1 MPPPPE
7 SAAAQRTRAIA
18 TELADW
24 KSIVAPYQQPSSR
37 RAAWQLANTIGPFLA
52 LWAGMYAVYPHS
64 TLATVAL
71 GVLASFFLVRVFIIQ
86 HDCGHYSFL
95 RKRKV
100 NDAIGFVCSF
110 FSSIP
115 YTYWARV
122 HSFHH
127 GHTGQLEHR
136 DIGDIDFLT
145 VEEYRQLGKWGR
157 FKYRA
162 FRHPLVLFV
171 IVPIIYLGV
180 MLRLPKITFA
190 GWRTV
195 HVKQHVNNIL
205 IAVVYIG
212 LGFLLGWKA
221 FLIVQGSI
229 IFFFG
234 IIAFWFFYV
243 QHQHEHTYMQWT
255 KNWDYLTAAIKGAT
269 FYKLPRVLHFLTGNI
284 GYHHIHHLSSRIP
297 NYNLRKCAK
306 ENPILQKYVT
316 KISFFQSLP
325 MMFNKLW
332 DEEKQ
337 RMISFRE
344 FYRSEAKMRMA

>member
-1 MPPPPE
+1 MQDSVKNGVAE
-7 SAAAQRTRAIA
+7 INEGLRNWKAIVAKYQKADTGRAIGQ
-18 TELADW
+18 LF
-24 KSIVAPYQQPSSR
+24 SSF
-37 RAAWQLANTIGPFLA
+37 GPFVA
-52 LWAGMYAVYPHS
+52 LWIAMCFSVKYSILLTLGLAVIN
-64 TLATVAL
+64 A
-71 GVLASFFLVRVFIIQ
+71 FFLVRIFIIQ

-95 RKRKV
+95 QKRKV

-115 YTYWARV
+115 YTYWSRV

-145 VEEYRQLGKWGR
+145 VEEYRDLSKWGR
-157 FKYRA
+157 FKYRL
-162 FRHPLVLFV
+162 FRNPIVLFMV
-171 IVPIIYLGV
+171 VPMIYLGV
-180 MLRLPKITFA
+180 MLRVPSITFE
-190 GWRTV
+190 GWKKV
-195 HVKQHVNNIL
+195 HLKQHFNNIMIGL
-205 IAVVYIG
+205 VYIG
-212 LGFLLGWKA
+212 MGFLVGWKT
-221 FLIVQGSI
+221 FLIVQGST

-243 QHQHEHTYMQWT
+243 QHQHEHTFMQWT
-255 KNWDYLTAAIKGAT
+255 KNWDYLAAAIKGAT

-297 NYNLRKCAK
+297 NYNLRKCAM
-306 ENPILQKYVT
+306 ENPVLQKYVT

-344 FYRSEAKMRMA
+344 FYRAEAGMTAA

>member
-1 MPPPPE
+1 M
-7 SAAAQRTRAIA
+7 AQSLKNWKGIVSKYQKANTGRAIGQ
-18 TELADW
+18 LF
-24 KSIVAPYQQPSSR
+24 SSF
-37 RAAWQLANTIGPFLA
+37 GPFLA
-52 LWAGMYAVYPHS
+52 LWVAMYFAVDYS
-64 TLATVAL
+64 IWLTLAL
-71 GVLASFFLVRVFIIQ
+71 GLVNAFFLVRIFIIQ
-86 HDCGHYSFL
+86 HDCGHYSFM

-100 NDAIGFVCSF
+100 NDALGFICSF
-110 FSSIP
+110 FSTIP

-145 VEEYRQLGKWGR
+145 VKEYRERGKWGR
-157 FKYRA
+157 FKYRL
-162 FRHPLVLFV
+162 FRNPFVLF
-171 IVPIIYLGV
+171 IFLPMLYLTV
-180 MLRLPKITFA
+180 ALRIPRINFP
-190 GWRTV
+190 GWSSV
-195 HVKQHVNNIL
+195 HRRQHLNNL
-205 IAVVYIG
+205 LLVAVYVG

-243 QHQHEHTYMQWT
+243 QHQHDETYMRWT
-255 KNWDYLTAAIKGAT
+255 PDWDYLTAAIKVAT
-269 FYKLPRVLHFLTGNI
+269 YYKLPRVLHFLTGNI

-316 KISFFQSLP
+316 SITFFQSLP
-325 MMFNKLW
+325 LMFNKLW

-344 FYRSEAKMRMA
+344 FYRNEAALARA

>member
-1 MPPPPE
+1 MQNSIKHSVE
-7 SAAAQRTRAIA
+7 DINEGLRN
-18 TELADW
+18 W
-24 KSIVAPYQQPSSR
+24 KAIVAKYQKANSTKAIGQMFSSF
-37 RAAWQLANTIGPFLA
+37 GPFVALWIAMCFSVKYSIWLTLA
-52 LWAGMYAVYPHS
+52 L
-64 TLATVAL
+64 AL
-71 GVLASFFLVRVFIIQ
+71 VNAFFLVRIFIIQ
-86 HDCGHYSFL
+86 HDCGHYSFFK
-95 RKRKV
+95 KRKI

-110 FSSIP
+110 FSTIP

-122 HSFHH
+122 HSYHH

-145 VEEYRQLGKWGR
+145 VEEYRELSKWGR
-157 FKYRA
+157 FKYRL
-162 FRHPLVLFV
+162 FRSPFVLFT
-171 IVPIIYLGV
+171 IVPMIYLGV
-180 MLRLPKITFA
+180 MLRIQGISFD
-190 GWRTV
+190 GWKKV
-195 HVKQHVNNIL
+195 HIKQHVNNIL
-205 IAVVYIG
+205 IALVYIG
-212 LGFLLGWKA
+212 LGFLVGWKT
-221 FLIVQGSI
+221 FLIVQGST

-234 IIAFWFFYV
+234 VIAFWFFYV

-306 ENPILQKYVT
+306 ENPILQRYVT
-316 KISFFQSLP
+316 SISFFQSLP

-344 FYRSEAKMRMA
+344 FYQNEASMRTA

>member
-1 MPPPPE
+1 MQNTIKHSVE
-7 SAAAQRTRAIA
+7 EINEGLRN
-18 TELADW
+18 W
-24 KSIVAPYQQPSSR
+24 KAIVAKYQKANSAKAIGQMFSSF
-37 RAAWQLANTIGPFLA
+37 GPFVALWIAMCFSVNYSILLTLA
-52 LWAGMYAVYPHS
+52 LAIVNA
-64 TLATVAL
+64 
-71 GVLASFFLVRVFIIQ
+71 FFLVRIFIIQ
-86 HDCGHYSFL
+86 HDCGHYSFFK
-95 RKRKV
+95 KRKV

-110 FSSIP
+110 FSTIP

-122 HSFHH
+122 HSYHH

-145 VEEYRQLGKWGR
+145 VEEYRELSKWGR
-157 FKYRA
+157 FKYRL
-162 FRHPLVLFV
+162 FRNPIVLFM
-171 IVPIIYLGV
+171 IVPVIYLGV
-180 MLRLPKITFA
+180 MLRVQGISFE
-190 GWRTV
+190 GWKKV
-195 HVKQHVNNIL
+195 HIKQHVNNAL
-205 IAVVYIG
+205 IAVVYIA
-212 LGFLLGWKA
+212 LGFLVGWKT
-221 FLIVQGSI
+221 FLIVQGST

-269 FYKLPRVLHFLTGNI
+269 FYKLPRLLHFLTGNI

-306 ENPILQKYVT
+306 ENPVLQRYVT

-344 FYRSEAKMRMA
+344 FYRAESSMRTA